1 MTAKSKSMQI
11 IIQPENKIE
20 NASRVKTVMGLLK
33 KLGLKDTQA
42 LVIRDNQL
50 LTPDQRIY
58 QDDRIIVR
66 LVASRG

>member
-1 MTAKSKSMQI
+1 MQI

-20 NASRVKTVMGLLK
+20 NVTRVKTVMGLLK
-33 KLGLKDTQA
+33 KLGFKDTQA

>member
-1 MTAKSKSMQI
+1 MQI

-20 NASRVKTVMGLLK
+20 NASRVKTVTGLLK

-50 LTPDQRIY
+50 LTPDRRIY